1 MRRLSPFRTVGILAC
16 VAACS
21 VAVTPP
27 AVASDLHLSSRC
39 GTFHAKGAEYGIYIA
54 DGHVTCGAATGI
66 LKAIDSGKGKI
77 VNNGDSADSYVLYGG
92 WLCPF
97 GNMGEQT
104 CEHSKHPVS
113 NPSQDIA
120 SLSCPIEAGCP
131 KQAEFAN
138 E

>member
-1 MRRLSPFRTVGILAC
+1 MHT
-16 VAACS
+16 
-21 VAVTPP
+21 
-27 AVASDLHLSSRC
+27 SSRC
-39 GTFHAKGAEYGIYIA
+39 ATFRVKGAEYGVYIA
-54 DGHVTCGAATGI
+54 DGHVGCSVATGI

-77 VNNGDSADSYVLYGG
+77 VEHGDSANSYILYKG

-120 SLSCPIEAGCP
+120 SLSCSIERGCP
-131 KQAEFAN
+131 VRAAFPN

>member
-39 GTFHAKGAEYGIYIA
+39 GTFHAKGAEYGVYIA

-104 CEHSKHPVS
+104 CEHSKRPVN

-120 SLSCPIEAGCP
+120 SLSCSIERGCP
-131 KQAEFAN
+131 VRAEFAN
-138 E
+138 G